1 MALDSGCPQQ
11 GSPVLGVDPITGTRW
26 FPWVLALALALAL
39 ALVADPA
46 WETWLEESVIR
57 EFCHCRMRELFD
69 LVADYPDSHLAVM
82 ELGPALV
89 KTQLHEEFKLIFVSV
104 CCVLV
109 RPGAN
114 TSQIIDVYINTINVL
129 RYIDPS
135 DRLLQQVAQPV
146 GMYPRLCNS
155 IVAFKRNSTYSI

>member
-1 MALDSGCPQQ
+1 
-11 GSPVLGVDPITGTRW
+11 
-26 FPWVLALALALAL
+26 L

-89 KTQLHEEFKLIFVSV
+89 KTQLHEEFCTALQTNL
-104 CCVLV
+104 CQRLL
-109 RPGAN
+109 RPGAH
-114 TSQIIDVYINTINVL
+114 TSQIIDVYINTIHVL

-146 GMYPRLCNS
+146 GMYLRGRHDTVRCIITSL
-155 IVAFKRNSTYSI
+155 TG